1 MSEPTSSLFDAALA
15 RLRRSRLLEG
25 AMLGGSVLVTLPMT
39 QACAEGPDTTSQADQ
54 ADWAQY
60 EGKRD
65 TSMVSFTGA
74 WSHNCAGNNTRFG
87 CGSVAVHLKVRVK
100 PQQNVDLNWK
110 RVGVVY
116 RSPNDLTDRTA
127 VGSYSHTYPNGD
139 EEWNVTVT
147 TPSWKSTIIF
157 DAWYQDGKGGTF
169 LDDNEGEFHVVNA
182 GPDYNIVRVEPWLN
196 TIAVTDSQITGK
208 ISLQA
213 SDLDFDKELELIATK
228 DGWQTVIQLGTGNS
242 GDKNK
247 FYWVEDFPSS
257 DGRER
262 WQIDLDLPSDG
273 ATRFEYAVVYRHG
286 IVNGAKT
293 YEFWDNNGG
302 SNYNVEKQANPQ

>member
-1 MSEPTSSLFDAALA
+1 
-15 RLRRSRLLEG
+15 
-25 AMLGGSVLVTLPMT
+25 MLGGSVLVTLPMT
-39 QACAEGPDTTSQADQ
+39 QACVDGPAATSEQDQ

-65 TSMVSFTGA
+65 TSMVSFTGT
-74 WSHNCAGNNTRFG
+74 WSQNCAGNNTRFG
-87 CGSVAVHLKVRVK
+87 CGSVAVHLAVRVK
-100 PQQNVDLNWK
+100 PQPGADLAWK

-127 VGSYSHTYPNGD
+127 VGSYVQTYANGD

-147 TPSWKSTIIF
+147 TPSYKSTIIF
-157 DAWYQDGKGGTF
+157 DTWYQDGKGGTF
-169 LDDNEGEFHVVNA
+169 VDDNQGEYHVVNA

-196 TIAVTDSQITGK
+196 TVAVTNTAITGK

-213 SDLDFDKELELIATK
+213 SDLDFDKQLALVASK
-228 DGWQTVIQLGTGNS
+228 DGWQTVIEMGS
-242 GDKNK
+242 GSQGEKNK
-247 FYWVEDFPSS
+247 VYWVEDFPFSE
-257 DGRER
+257 GRER
-262 WQIDLDLPSDG
+262 WQVDVDLPADG
-273 ATRFEYAVVYRHG
+273 ATKFEYAVVYRHG

-302 SNYNVEKQANPQ
+302 TNYRVDKQNPQ

>member
-1 MSEPTSSLFDAALA
+1 MPESTSLFDAALA

-25 AMLGGSVLVTLPMT
+25 TLLGGSVLLTLPMAP
-39 QACAEGPDTTSQADQ
+39 ACAEGPDTTSESGQ
-54 ADWAQY
+54 ADWAQF

-74 WSHNCAGNNTRFG
+74 WSHNCTGQNTRFG
-87 CGSVAVHLKVRVK
+87 CGQIAVHLKVRIK

-116 RSPNDLTDRTA
+116 RTPNDLTDRTA
-127 VGSYSHTYPNGD
+127 VGTYSHTYANGD

-147 TPSWKSTIIF
+147 TPSWKNTLLF
-157 DAWYQDGKGGTF
+157 NAWYQDGKGGTF
-169 LDDNEGEFHVVNA
+169 FDDNQGEFHVANA

-196 TIAVTDSQITGK
+196 TVTVTDDRIAGR

-213 SDLDFDKELELIATK
+213 SDLDFDKQLELVASK
-228 DGWQTVIQLGTGNS
+228 DGWQSVIHLGSGNP
-242 GDKNK
+242 GDTNK
-247 FYWVEDFPSS
+247 FYWVEDFPFSE
-257 DGRER
+257 GRER
-262 WQIDLDLPSDG
+262 WQIDVDLPADG
-273 ATRFEYAVVYRHG
+273 AARFEYAVVYRHG
-286 IVNGAKT
+286 VTNGAKV

-302 SNYNVEKQANPQ
+302 ANYKVEKQANPQ

>member
-1 MSEPTSSLFDAALA
+1 MSESTSLFDAALS
-15 RLRRSRLLEG
+15 RLRRNRLIEG
-25 AMLGGSVLVTLPMT
+25 AMLGGSVLLTLPMT
-39 QACAEGPDTTSQADQ
+39 QACAEGPDTTSQDDQ
-54 ADWAQY
+54 ADWAQF

-65 TSMVSFTGA
+65 TTMVSFTGT

-87 CGSVAVHLKVRVK
+87 CGSVAVQLKVRVK
-100 PQQNVDLNWK
+100 PQQNVDLDWK
-110 RVGVVY
+110 KVGVVY

-127 VGSYSHTYPNGD
+127 VGSYSHTYANGD

-147 TPSWKSTIIF
+147 TPSFKSTIIF

-169 LDDNEGEFHVVNA
+169 MDDNEGEYHVVNA

-196 TIAVTDSQITGK
+196 TLAVTDASIAGK
-208 ISLQA
+208 ILLQA
-213 SDLDFDKELELIATK
+213 SDLDFDKQLELIASK
-228 DGWQTVIQLGTGNS
+228 DGWQTVIHMGVGNQ

-247 FYWVEDFPSS
+247 FYWVEDFPFA

-262 WQIDLDLPSDG
+262 WQVDVDLPAGG

-302 SNYNVEKQANPQ
+302 GNYQVVKATP

>member
-1 MSEPTSSLFDAALA
+1 MSESTSLFESALN
-15 RLRRSRLLEG
+15 RLRRSRALE
-25 AMLGGSVLVTLPMT
+25 ASMLGGSILVALPLT
-39 QACAEGPDTTSQADQ
+39 QACAEGPSATSSEDQ

-65 TSMVSFTGA
+65 TSMVSFTGS
-74 WSHNCAGNNTRFG
+74 WSSNCAGGNTRFG
-87 CGSVAVHLKVRVK
+87 CGSVAIHLKVRVK
-100 PQQNVDLNWK
+100 PQQNADLDWK

-116 RSPNDLTDRTA
+116 RSPNDLQDRTA

-147 TPSWKSTIIF
+147 TPSFKTTLIF

-169 LDDNEGEFHVVNA
+169 MDDNQGEFHVVNA
-182 GPDYNIVRVEPWLN
+182 GPDYQIVRVEPWLN
-196 TIAVTDSQITGK
+196 TVAIGDKIAGK

-213 SDLDFDKELELIATK
+213 SDLDFDKQLELVASK
-228 DGWQTVIQLGTGNS
+228 DGWATVTTLGMGNQ
-242 GDKNK
+242 GDKNAW
-247 FYWVEDFPSS
+247 YWVQDFPGS

-262 WQIDLDLPSDG
+262 WEIDLDLPADG

-293 YEFWDNNGG
+293 YEWWDNNGG
-302 SNYNVEKQANPQ
+302 ANYAVTAP